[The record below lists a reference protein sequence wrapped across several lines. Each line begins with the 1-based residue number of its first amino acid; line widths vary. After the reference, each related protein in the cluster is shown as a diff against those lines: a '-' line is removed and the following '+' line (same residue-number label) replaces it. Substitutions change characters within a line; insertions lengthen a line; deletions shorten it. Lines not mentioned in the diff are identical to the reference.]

1 MRRVRRAVKPPP
13 FQGGN
18 HEFKSRTRHQY
29 APVIQWKNNA
39 LLMRRSEVQI
49 LSGAPF
55 HTQTANLLKIISS
68 LISLCMVYKAH
79 RQQIYNGKQKSL
91 ENFK

>member
-1 MRRVRRAVKPPP
+1 MRRVSQEVKIRG
-13 FQGGN
+13 FQSRDAG
-18 HEFKSRTRHQY
+18 FDSRTRYQY

-55 HTQTANLLKIISS
+55 HTQTANLLKIISG
-68 LISLCMVYKAH
+68 LILLCMVNKAH
-79 RQQIYNGKQKSL
+79 
-91 ENFK
+91 

>member
-1 MRRVRRAVKPPP
+1 MVKTSP

-18 HEFKSRTRHQY
+18 AGSIPAAATRY

-55 HTQTANLLKIISS
+55 HTQTANLLKIISG
-68 LISLCMVYKAH
+68 LILLCMVNKAH
-79 RQQIYNGKQKSL
+79 
-91 ENFK
+91 